1 MLYAFDPLPACNDP
15 ITLQEQFLSNN
26 LTLDDCLVQRRKFI
40 SGRIYFAATIFNA
53 FFIIIT
59 TLLYIFCALDPSKNR
74 GSSSSIE
81 LHSKGR
87 LQLVWKRYSLQ
98 KKSIACAT
106 LGAVGHLIF
115 STCVFAAQAFNPL
128 FACYFMLYGTVI
140 GFYTWMFAFCT
151 RAYRLRYLYRINQ
164 FKVKYSRMSDE
175 EKLSHL
181 KDKTY
186 RWYVTHNQKDLGK
199 VLRKPFLIYAMSLI
213 LILAITVPS
222 QQHAIQVLHR
232 CDPSWGA
239 CILLGMFGFFIA
251 ILTPSITYLLRDN
264 PDAHGIRTELWI
276 IAFIGFPLF
285 LLYTIFFFKLSPLQ
299 SNAKLYMRRVFA
311 PANCVLFFTAF
322 AHMISIVVPL
332 LQYIP
337 IRIRVPKYFFKKRN
351 FRTNSSTENFD
362 IGRLAPRQVSSLSA
376 PLELTMECLERTLM
390 DPYMMSQLQEY
401 AIRDFSSENLLFY
414 EKLLQ
419 LEEKVKNEA
428 WRSNNQ
434 IGTWTNSHSIASSQS
449 DTHSISEKDILTYP
463 IPEKLLT
470 ESVELYESFIRENA
484 SFQVNIS
491 YKARTTIDQ
500 AFQELYRKYPR
511 LIPHKN
517 RSQKQPDC
525 LYNTMIPLWDEIGN
539 PSRNGNCEQVKDM
552 NGDIPMN
559 ITLGLFETARVEVC
573 WNVFNSV
580 YPKLIEQNG

>member
-1 MLYAFDPLPACNDP
+1 
-15 ITLQEQFLSNN
+15 
-26 LTLDDCLVQRRKFI
+26 
-40 SGRIYFAATIFNA
+40 
-53 FFIIIT
+53 
-59 TLLYIFCALDPSKNR
+59 
-74 GSSSSIE
+74 
-81 LHSKGR
+81 
-87 LQLVWKRYSLQ
+87 
-98 KKSIACAT
+98 
-106 LGAVGHLIF
+106 
-115 STCVFAAQAFNPL
+115 
-128 FACYFMLYGTVI
+128 
-140 GFYTWMFAFCT
+140 
-151 RAYRLRYLYRINQ
+151 
-164 FKVKYSRMSDE
+164 
-175 EKLSHL
+175 
-181 KDKTY
+181 
-186 RWYVTHNQKDLGK
+186 
-199 VLRKPFLIYAMSLI
+199 MSLI
-213 LILAITVPS
+213 LILAITIPS

-251 ILTPSITYLLRDN
+251 ILTPFITYLLRDN

-299 SNAKLYMRRVFA
+299 SNAKLYMHRVFA

-322 AHMISIVVPL
+322 AHVISIVVPL

-419 LEEKVKNEA
+419 LEEKV
-428 WRSNNQ
+428 
-434 IGTWTNSHSIASSQS
+434 
-449 DTHSISEKDILTYP
+449 
-463 IPEKLLT
+463 
-470 ESVELYESFIRENA
+470 
-484 SFQVNIS
+484 NIS

-517 RSQKQPDC
+517 RSHKQPDR

-539 PSRNGNCEQVKDM
+539 PSRNGNCEQ
-552 NGDIPMN
+552 NR
-559 ITLGLFETARVEVC
+559 TA
-573 WNVFNSV
+573 
-580 YPKLIEQNG
+580 K